1 MKRTIEQHMAAF
13 KKQFGE
19 GEPSMDS
26 RGRLTLPK
34 WLEKMAYHLSG
45 IRSKKR
51 RIIKKTLTRK
61 INEMLE
67 KATDEN

>member
-1 MKRTIEQHMAAF
+1 MKLTIEQHMAAF
-13 KKQFGE
+13 KKQYGE
-19 GEPSMDS
+19 GDATMDS

-34 WLEKMAYHLSG
+34 WLEKMAFHLSG

-51 RIIKKTLTRK
+51 RIIKKTVTRK

-67 KATDEN
+67 KAANGS